1 MEILLLLIPLAVLL
15 VGLAL
20 WIFSWA
26 VDKDQ
31 FEDLDA
37 HGMDLFDDPVAD
49 TDDDSIDVSIDD
61 LIDDLAEKT

>member
-1 MEILLLLIPLAVLL
+1 MEVLMLLVPLAVLL

-20 WIFSWA
+20 WMFVWA

-37 HGMDLFDDPVAD
+37 HGMDLFEDPFD
-49 TDDDSIDVSIDD
+49 HTIDRSIDD
-61 LIDDLAEKT
+61 SIDDLAEKT